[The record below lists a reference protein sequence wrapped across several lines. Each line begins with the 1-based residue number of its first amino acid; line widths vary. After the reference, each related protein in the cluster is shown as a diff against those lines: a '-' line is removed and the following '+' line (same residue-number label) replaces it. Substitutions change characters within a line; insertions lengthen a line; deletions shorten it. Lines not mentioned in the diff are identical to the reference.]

1 MKIFWFASFLIV
13 FIVGATLGQSKYTL
27 EKSSSKIDWW
37 GYKLFRSDATSHNGT
52 TRFDK
57 GKLVLD
63 AKNQLKEASFTAD
76 IESIDC
82 EDLKK
87 NAKDKAKLESHLKSA
102 DFFNVGKFPTASF
115 VLKSVTTSG
124 DKKFPLKLTGDLTI
138 KEITKPVS
146 FKAKKE
152 IKGKEMRLESEKFMI
167 NRKDFKVEYEA
178 NYKDVVIKNDIDLKV
193 LITAKK

>member
-76 IESIDC
+76 IESID
-82 EDLKK
+82 L
-87 NAKDKAKLESHLKSA
+87 
-102 DFFNVGKFPTASF
+102 
-115 VLKSVTTSG
+115 
-124 DKKFPLKLTGDLTI
+124 
-138 KEITKPVS
+138 
-146 FKAKKE
+146 
-152 IKGKEMRLESEKFMI
+152 
-167 NRKDFKVEYEA
+167 
-178 NYKDVVIKNDIDLKV
+178 
-193 LITAKK
+193 

>member
-1 MKIFWFASFLIV
+1 MI
-13 FIVGATLGQSKYTL
+13 
-27 EKSSSKIDWW
+27 
-37 GYKLFRSDATSHNGT
+37 
-52 TRFDK
+52 
-57 GKLVLD
+57 
-63 AKNQLKEASFTAD
+63 
-76 IESIDC
+76 C